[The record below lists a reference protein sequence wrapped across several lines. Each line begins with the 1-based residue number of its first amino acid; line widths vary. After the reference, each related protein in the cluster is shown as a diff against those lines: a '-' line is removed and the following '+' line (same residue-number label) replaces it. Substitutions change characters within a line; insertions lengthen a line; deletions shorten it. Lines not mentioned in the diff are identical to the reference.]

1 MAEKKRSSTGSKSSG
16 KARSTGAR
24 TSAAAN
30 KAAQRKPV
38 RREVGAFVCLFLAAF
53 TLLGLFNIDAVFLS
67 LTRDLFRGLL
77 GAGIYVM
84 PFALLLDFVIL
95 LFHDG
100 RPVRLRVV
108 STVAVGLSVGIL
120 AHLLGKSADIDWAFS
135 MVGQLWRTGIARESG
150 GVIAGFLAM
159 FLELIISAA
168 EF

>member
-100 RPVRLRVV
+100 RPVRLRVA
-108 STVAVGLSVGIL
+108 STVAVALSVVFWPTCWVRQRALTGNL
-120 AHLLGKSADIDWAFS
+120 PWWAS
-135 MVGQLWRTGIARESG
+135 C
-150 GVIAGFLAM
+150 GVPASPGNP
-159 FLELIISAA
+159 AA
-168 EF
+168 